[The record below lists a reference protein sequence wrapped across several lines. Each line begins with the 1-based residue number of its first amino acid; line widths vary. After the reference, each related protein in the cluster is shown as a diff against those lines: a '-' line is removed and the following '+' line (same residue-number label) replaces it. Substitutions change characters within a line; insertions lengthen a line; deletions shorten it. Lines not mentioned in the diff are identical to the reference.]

1 MDQLRKEQFFKILEK
16 YHTGN
21 ASKEEVEFLDAYYQ
35 VFGLRADYTSG
46 LEEET
51 RLLLKNDLNSSIR
64 KNISVYQAGKIEA
77 GKKTVYRW
85 SVSAAAAII
94 IIAGA
99 GLFYYP
105 QKRNPDQ
112 EANHIIKNNI
122 PSGGNMAVTTIDIG
136 SGGNKVVPTNDIE
149 PGGNKAVLI
158 LANGKKISLTDVN
171 NGTLAEQADVQITKI
186 ADGQLVYTILPDRQQ
201 IPDTEDQYNTIETP
215 KGGRY
220 RVRLPD
226 GTNVWLNAAS
236 KLTYPSSFT
245 GHQTRRVELS
255 GEAYFEVAKDIAH
268 PFMVKT
274 IKQEVEVLGTHF
286 NISSY
291 EDEPAVKTTLL
302 EGSVKVYVPGSPSPL
317 ERAGVRLK
325 PGQQSTLTLNNIK
338 IENINTEQRAV
349 AWKNDQFVFESDDI
363 QYIMRM
369 ISRWYNVEVEYVG
382 AIPENKFGG
391 AVSRFE
397 NVSEVLKSLEL
408 TGRVQFKIEGRRILV
423 SK

>member
-1 MDQLRKEQFFKILEK
+1 MDQLRKDHFLKILEK
-16 YHTGN
+16 YHAGI
-21 ASKEEVEFLDAYYQ
+21 ASKEELEFLDAYYQ
-35 VFGLRADYTSG
+35 VFGLRADYTYG
-46 LEEET
+46 LDEGK
-51 RLLLKNDLNSSIR
+51 RLLLKNDLKNSIR
-64 KNISVYQAGKIEA
+64 VNISVYETGKIKA
-77 GKKTVYRW
+77 GKKTVFRW

-99 GLFYYP
+99 GLFYHL
-105 QKRNPDQ
+105 QKGNPDQ
-112 EANHIIKNNI
+112 SADHIIKN
-122 PSGGNMAVTTIDIG
+122 DITP
-136 SGGNKVVPTNDIE
+136 GGNKVVPANDIGPGGNKVVPANDIE
-149 PGGNKAVLI
+149 PGGNKAVLT
-158 LANGKKISLTDVN
+158 LANGKKISLKDVN

-186 ADGQLVYTILPDRQQ
+186 ADGQLVYTILPVQQ
-201 IPDTEDQYNTIETP
+201 QTPDVEDLYNSIETP

-291 EDEPAVKTTLL
+291 EDEPVVKTTLL
-302 EGSVKVYVPGSPSPL
+302 EGSVKVKGANGIDKV
-317 ERAGVRLK
+317 LK
-325 PGQQSTLTLNNIK
+325 PGQQSILTNNDIK
-338 IENINTEQRAV
+338 VEYINTEQRAV
-349 AWKNDQFVFESDDI
+349 AWKNDQFIFESDDI
-363 QYIMRM
+363 RYVMRM

-382 AIPENKFGG
+382 EIPENKFGG
-391 AVSRFE
+391 AISRFE
-397 NVSEVLKSLEL
+397 NVSEVLKSLES
-408 TGRVQFKIEGRRILV
+408 TGRVKFKIEGRRILV